1 MLVIVGFL
9 MVTSG
14 GMANAFLPIQAE
26 QLDPTGILIGF
37 VVSSY
42 HLVRLFFELPSGMVS
57 DIIGR
62 KKLVL
67 LGLLTGAFGAVVCAS
82 AVSVYVLIAGR
93 ALWGFGA
100 ALFFLNN
107 TTLIMNMFEPSR
119 RGKALGVFQ
128 SLEIVGN
135 VVGQP
140 VGAFVGEFLGYSV
153 SYYISAAMIILGVVP
168 VVLSKDFAKRATI
181 SQSDPGDRHK
191 VDLSRII
198 ANPYI
203 LILCGTV
210 FIRMM
215 LNRGITGAVFELYS
229 VEYLTLSLGVV
240 GVALMI
246 RSAGFS
252 LTTIGSG
259 MLADRFGT
267 KLTVVLGTILE
278 ATSMVMYTF
287 SRSFE
292 TLIPVVI
299 LDGLGSGMLSVSLMI
314 ILSHQVESSQTGSA
328 VGLYRTFQDAGAVVG
343 PVIMMALYSNINF
356 YTSFYFAA
364 LILLLNIPFLLRL
377 PKRDAKAPSQA
388 TSSVQATNRNG
399 P

>member
-1 MLVIVGFL
+1 
-9 MVTSG
+9 
-14 GMANAFLPIQAE
+14 
-26 QLDPTGILIGF
+26 
-37 VVSSY
+37 
-42 HLVRLFFELPSGMVS
+42 
-57 DIIGR
+57 
-62 KKLVL
+62 
-67 LGLLTGAFGAVVCAS
+67 
-82 AVSVYVLIAGR
+82 
-93 ALWGFGA
+93 
-100 ALFFLNN
+100 
-107 TTLIMNMFEPSR
+107 MFEPSR

-181 SQSDPGDRHK
+181 SQSDPGDKHK

-267 KLTVVLGTILE
+267 KLTVVMGTILE